1 MSLLIDC
8 SWDFYVD
15 YGGLTQVYPNNWLEC
30 MLTDT
35 KFGTEVFY
43 RRNFDGELTFGGR
56 GNKADY
62 TLFRSV
68 ELAGDQ
74 CDELPFYIYKDS
86 VLYWTGYF
94 STSQGSWDY
103 DSCTFKVTPLIDD
116 VYRKFLDQYDI
127 EIDLLLSGET
137 VRTVICSDGVTTYT
151 YPHNYL
157 ITDLLTYLLSLC
169 VPALTL
175 HSSFLSD
182 ANNPITG
189 TTNRYRYLTIG
200 PKISYKTLA
209 LTTEPLMMSL
219 KDLLEMLRCLNLR
232 WELNGTVLTVE
243 HVSEWAG
250 TAGIDIRT
258 IEMAYGTNKY
268 KYVKEEMPKYEKF
281 SWMEAGH
288 LDFTGRPIWY
298 DSTCVNQDPQTNVV
312 ETSYP
317 ITTDLE
323 YIQTAMTDP
332 ETYGLI
338 SDDGW
343 VMTANELRG
352 ADYYVWWNDAYIEA
366 STLFP
371 NADMSWAWLHNNFFR
386 DDRQLI
392 TGYLNGTLTTF
403 YSAKKVKEQPCSI
416 KYESELNPE
425 EYITTELG
433 ETYFA
438 SEKGFVQK
446 AAMHPYG
453 QIDLILRYGSAPNA
467 NPGFTYDKVIRL
479 WEVCDAGNTH
489 SHFYAVTNMAAN
501 VQIDIV
507 FTITVH
513 DAGGN
518 DCTTANQTL
527 TILIGEYYGTV
538 EVDWPNACG
547 APWVGPPTC
556 VSNYTNVS
564 ITAGWTAYDP
574 IPDQNCQ
581 C

>member
-15 YGGLTQVYPNNWLEC
+15 YGGLTQVYPNNWNEC
-30 MLTDT
+30 SLTDS
-35 KFGTEVFY
+35 KFGDEVFY
-43 RRNFDGELTFGGR
+43 RRNFEGELTFGGR
-56 GNKADY
+56 GNIADY
-62 TLFRSV
+62 NLFRGV
-68 ELAGDQ
+68 ETDNNQ

-103 DSCTFKVTPLIDD
+103 DSCTFKVTPMIDD
-116 VYRKFLDQYDI
+116 VYRKLLDQYDV

-137 VRTVICSDGVTTYT
+137 VRTAICSDGVTTYN

-157 ITDLLTYLLSLC
+157 ITDLLTHLLSVC

-182 ANNPITG
+182 ANNPITA
-189 TTNRYRYLTIG
+189 TTNRYRYLMIG
-200 PKISYKTLA
+200 PKASYKTIA
-209 LTTEPLMMSL
+209 LVTEPVMLSL
-219 KDLLEMLRCLNLR
+219 KGLLEMLRCLNLR

-243 HVSEWAG
+243 HVSEWNG
-250 TAGIDIRT
+250 SAGIDVRT
-258 IEMAYGTNKY
+258 NEMALGANKY

-281 SWMEAGH
+281 AWMEAGH
-288 LDFTGRPIWY
+288 DNFSGRPIWY
-298 DSTCVNQDPQTNVV
+298 DSACVNQDPQTNIL

-317 ITTDLE
+317 VTTDLK
-323 YIQTAMTDP
+323 YIQESMLLE
-332 ETYGLI
+332 ETYSMI

-343 VMTANELRG
+343 VITANELRG
-352 ADYYVWWNDAYIEA
+352 ASYYVWWNDDYIYGAEVFA
-366 STLFP
+366 
-371 NADMSWAWLHNNFFR
+371 NADMGWAWLHNNFFR

-392 TGYLNGTLTTF
+392 TGYLNGVPTTF
-403 YSAKKVKEQPCSI
+403 YSARKVKEQQPFSI
-416 KYESELNPE
+416 RYESELDPE

-453 QIDLILRYGSAPNA
+453 QIDLTLRYGPAPNA
-467 NPGFTYDKVIRL
+467 NPGVTYDKVIQIID
-479 WEVCDAGNTH
+479 VCDVAGVH
-489 SHFYAVTNMAAN
+489 SDYYAVANMATN
-501 VQIDIV
+501 VQVDIV
-507 FTITVH
+507 FNITVR

-518 DCTTANQTL
+518 DCTSANQTL

-538 EVDWPNACG
+538 AVAWPNACV
-547 APWVGPPTC
+547 APWVGPPIC
-556 VSNYTNVS
+556 VINFTKVS
-564 ITAGWTAYDP
+564 VTAGWSAYDP
-574 IPDQNCQ
+574 DYDCQ